1 MKDTSQN
8 QQMPSELNL
17 EPTSSLVEPLQTL
30 KRDENRMTPQLHPLP
45 HVRACFSLNSLVQI
59 KANDPCEGQP
69 ALVDIFNLTEV
80 VDQYLINPK
89 IVKFSNDDDD
99 DQNSNGNFYAEQ
111 RNKLSTYIPK

>member
-89 IVKFSNDDDD
+89 IVKFSNEDDD
-99 DQNSNGNFYAEQ
+99 DQNSNG
-111 RNKLSTYIPK
+111 KLELVKNS

>member
-1 MKDTSQN
+1 
-8 QQMPSELNL
+8 
-17 EPTSSLVEPLQTL
+17 
-30 KRDENRMTPQLHPLP
+30 MTPQLHPLP

-99 DQNSNGNFYAEQ
+99 DQNSNGNFYFKL
-111 RNKLSTYIPK
+111 RNKLYNI